1 MDACYAAQLVGSRG
15 RVIGIDFTPQ
25 QVARARRFAAAAAL
39 DQVEFHEGRIERIP
53 AGDGSV
59 DCVIS
64 NGVVNL
70 SPDKAGVFTEAGRVL
85 RPGGR
90 LAIADIVSQRQLKH
104 SIVCDADLW
113 AACIGGA
120 AQQDAYQELIENA
133 GLAVTTMWHNDYEF
147 ISQRARDASARY
159 GVKSISLLAVKS
171 SG

>member
-1 MDACYAAQLVGSRG
+1 
-15 RVIGIDFTPQ
+15 VIWCRTPIDIL
-25 QVARARRFAAAAAL
+25 RRIAPGPPL
-39 DQVEFHEGRIERIP
+39 R
-53 AGDGSV
+53 
-59 DCVIS
+59 
-64 NGVVNL
+64 
-70 SPDKAGVFTEAGRVL
+70 FTEAARVL

-133 GLAVTTMWHNDYEF
+133 GLAVTTMWRNDYEF

-171 SG
+171 SGGVAKFQSPSSGSVQEAQSWQPSLIAPRLPQSRRPCAPVRR

>member
-1 MDACYAAQLVGSRG
+1 
-15 RVIGIDFTPQ
+15 
-25 QVARARRFAAAAAL
+25 
-39 DQVEFHEGRIERIP
+39 
-53 AGDGSV
+53 
-59 DCVIS
+59 
-64 NGVVNL
+64 
-70 SPDKAGVFTEAGRVL
+70 VFTEAARVL

-113 AACIGGA
+113 AACIGGV

-133 GLAVTTMWHNDYEF
+133 GLAVTTMWRNDYEF

>member
-1 MDACYAAQLVGSRG
+1 
-15 RVIGIDFTPQ
+15 VIGIDFTPQ
-25 QVARARRFAAAAAL
+25 QVARAQRLAAAAGL
-39 DQVEFHEGRIERIP
+39 DQVEFHEGRIESIP
-53 AGDGSV
+53 ADDGSV

-70 SPDKAGVFTEAGRVL
+70 SPDKAGVFTEAARVL

-90 LAIADIVSQRQLKH
+90 LAIADIVSQRQLKR

-133 GLAVTTMWHNDYEF
+133 GLAATTMWRNDYEF
-147 ISQRARDASARY
+147 ISQRALDASARY
-159 GVKSISLLAVKS
+159 GVTSISLLAVKS

>member
-1 MDACYAAQLVGSRG
+1 VSRPSSLVAVGPAPRRG
-15 RVIGIDFTPQ
+15 R
-25 QVARARRFAAAAAL
+25 RAGPGRVPRRQ
-39 DQVEFHEGRIERIP
+39 DRSIP

-64 NGVVNL
+64 NGVVT
-70 SPDKAGVFTEAGRVL
+70 GQGRSVH
-85 RPGGR
+85 RSGPGAATGWRR

-113 AACIGGA
+113 AACIGGV

-133 GLAVTTMWHNDYEF
+133 GLAVTTMWRNDYEF

>member
-1 MDACYAAQLVGSRG
+1 MDACYAAQLVGSRR
-15 RVIGIDFTPQ
+15 RVVGIDFTPQ
-25 QVARARRFAAAAAL
+25 QVARVRRFAAAAGL
-39 DQVEFHEGRIERIP
+39 DQVEFYEGRIESIP
-53 AGDGSV
+53 ASDGSV

-70 SPDKAGVFTEAGRVL
+70 SPDKAGVFADAARVL

-104 SIVCDADLW
+104 SIVYDAGLW
-113 AACIGGA
+113 AACVGGA

-133 GLAVTTMWHNDYEF
+133 GLAVTTMWRNDSEF

>member
-1 MDACYAAQLVGSRG
+1 
-15 RVIGIDFTPQ
+15 
-25 QVARARRFAAAAAL
+25 
-39 DQVEFHEGRIERIP
+39 
-53 AGDGSV
+53 
-59 DCVIS
+59 VIS
-64 NGVVNL
+64 NGVVT
-70 SPDKAGVFTEAGRVL
+70 GQGRSVH
-85 RPGGR
+85 RSGPGAATGWRR

-133 GLAVTTMWHNDYEF
+133 GLAVTTMWRNDYEF